1 MLVLQVASATSS
13 IVQAILTPFWQTIKD
28 FQSIIGAVIGFV
40 LSGLLM
46 LFITRLV
53 NSRGK
58 FLFLPINREWTY
70 RKESEIHEGIERL
83 TGNNL
88 VTLKTDYDVFNSSNE
103 IRTLRGFRMFFV
115 GGSEKKYIYVKL
127 LASVSKTGVV
137 KLLPKDTERISF
149 EVMVGGVLIE
159 EVKRYDP
166 KLILQFMSERSKKRR
181 IEVEG

>member
-1 MLVLQVASATSS
+1 
-13 IVQAILTPFWQTIKD
+13 
-28 FQSIIGAVIGFV
+28 
-40 LSGLLM
+40 
-46 LFITRLV
+46 
-53 NSRGK
+53 
-58 FLFLPINREWTY
+58 
-70 RKESEIHEGIERL
+70 
-83 TGNNL
+83 
-88 VTLKTDYDVFNSSNE
+88 
-103 IRTLRGFRMFFV
+103 MFFV